1 MCLFPATAPLRRR
14 SLSTARPASVKKTQ
28 GSGGKETLSHFPV
41 GLRTDAETPAPQG
54 AGLARGALADFP
66 PAARTG
72 QTLPSDF
79 PHGASGSL
87 RPAPQGLPA
96 GLGSGH
102 APRPQG
108 ACRVRALPHALGR
121 IPLTIKTESSDG
133 RNAAAACHAFPLFL
147 PCRHAGAGLRA
158 DAVRA
163 AELLSFPGQDG
174 RIARP
179 QARCLPR
186 TGMAGKNRLRI
197 MSSALRPTSSRPHAQ
212 KSTLSRTVR
221 LRVCPERPIRRRP
234 RSTSCI
240 SCRCRRGR
248 DHCAPPWVPHGDRP
262 SGGVPR
268 RPHSTTCRP
277 CGQKSCVP
285 RSGG

>member
-14 SLSTARPASVKKTQ
+14 SFSTARPASVKKTQ

-147 PCRHAGAGLRA
+147 PYRHAGAGFGRMLSAPPNFCHFR
-158 DAVRA
+158 DKTA
-163 AELLSFPGQDG
+163 ASQG
-174 RIARP
+174 RRP
-179 QARCLPR
+179 AAMPR

-240 SCRCRRGR
+240 SCRCRT
-248 DHCAPPWVPHGDRP
+248 DKAHCDRF
-262 SGGVPR
+262 SGHYFR
-268 RPHSTTCRP
+268 HRP
-277 CGQKSCVP
+277 QK
-285 RSGG
+285 